1 MNANEIHERVCAPE
15 REVAEAR
22 AEIEHARHDIEQ
34 AGQELRDAEAHLL
47 KAEED
52 ERHHKSQEVDI
63 KVDNRPV
70 RIARGVYPVSAFKAL
85 VGVASDRELD
95 VFKDG
100 AFEPLADGSEIRV
113 VECEVFVSHVRT
125 GGSS

>member
-1 MNANEIHERVCAPE
+1 MNANEIHKRVCAPE

-22 AEIEHARHDIEQ
+22 AEIEHARHDIER
-34 AGQELRDAEAHLL
+34 AEQELHEAEAHLL
-47 KAEED
+47 KAEEE
-52 ERHHKSQEVDI
+52 ERRHESREVEI

-70 RIARGVYPVSAFKAL
+70 RIARGVYLVSAFKAL
-85 VGVASDRELD
+85 VGVVADRELD

-100 AFEPLADGSEIRV
+100 TFVPLADGGEIRV